1 MGSLDDELKAAIFAE
16 ITALSPRYEEK
27 REGDVDKHD
36 LVEMYAAQGKR
47 VSPQAARKILR
58 EWGKKPGYTTVL
70 VRGRNSG
77 PVMVLRKVDNAA
89 A

>member
-1 MGSLDDELKAAIFAE
+1 MDDQLKAKLLAE
-16 ITALSPRYEEK
+16 IASLSPRYEEK
-27 REGDVDKHD
+27 RLGDVDKHD
-36 LVEMYAAQGKR
+36 LVAMYAAQGKR

-58 EWGKKPGYTTVL
+58 EWGKKPGYKTVL